1 MHHFITSCLRPLLVI
16 AVSLV
21 VVPASASDEGLRLVQ
36 AVYERPAG
44 RDTTVVS
51 RMELTARSGAPR
63 VRELVT
69 YRQER
74 ARGEYQSLARFLA
87 PEDISGTGLLSVDKA
102 DGSAEQWL
110 YLPAMD
116 RVRRVASDRKGGRFV
131 ASDIYFEDLQTRK
144 PTSDRHRLIGRESID
159 GTACE
164 VVESVPVEASNS
176 VYKRRLLWIDPQLA
190 LVLRVDFFEKD
201 EAVPSKRWQMLT
213 KQRIQGYWTVTESK
227 TTDLASGH
235 ETRMVAL
242 SVKYD
247 RRLPAKLFST
257 QALSDEAIESSYRP

>member
-1 MHHFITSCLRPLLVI
+1 VRHFIISCLGHLLVI
-16 AVSLV
+16 VGSLLAVT
-21 VVPASASDEGLRLVQ
+21 ASANDEGLRLMQ
-36 AVYERPAG
+36 AVYDRPSG

-51 RMELTARSGAPR
+51 RMELTARTGTPR

-69 YRQER
+69 YRLER
-74 ARGEYQSLARFLA
+74 AKGEFQSLARFLA
-87 PEDISGTGLLSVDKA
+87 PEDISGTGLLSVDKV

-144 PTSDRHRLIGRESID
+144 PSSDQHRIVGRESID
-159 GTACE
+159 GTTCQ
-164 VVESVPVEASNS
+164 VVESVPIEAGNS

-201 EAVPSKRWQMLT
+201 ESVASKRWQLLA
-213 KQRIQGYWTVTESK
+213 KQRIQGFWTVTDSK
-227 TTDLASGH
+227 TTDLSSGH
-235 ETRMVAL
+235 ETRMVTL
-242 SVKYD
+242 TVKYD
-247 RRLPAKLFST
+247 RKLPTKLFST
-257 QALSDEAIESSYRP
+257 QALADEAIESDYRP